1 MRFFKAEDYYK
12 DNSRDVKQ
20 MFHKLRYE
28 VARPSLIGKVE
39 KVIGLLQE
47 GLGGKTKK
55 KYIELRLKITFIL
68 KIMIKARKKAKGT
81 KNLQSK
87 SKLNLRLYFF

>member
-39 KVIGLLQE
+39 KVIGLLWE

-68 KIMIKARKKAKGT
+68 KIMIKARKKQRAQKICSQ
-81 KNLQSK
+81 KIN
-87 SKLNLRLYFF
+87 

>member
-1 MRFFKAEDYYK
+1 MHFFKAEDYYK
-12 DNSRDVKQ
+12 DNSREVKE
-20 MFHKLRYE
+20 MFHKLNYE

-39 KVIGLLQE
+39 KVKGLLQE

-68 KIMIKARKKAKGT
+68 KIMIKARKK
-81 KNLQSK
+81 
-87 SKLNLRLYFF
+87 LRAQKIYSQKIN

>member
-39 KVIGLLQE
+39 KVIGLL
-47 GLGGKTKK
+47 
-55 KYIELRLKITFIL
+55 
-68 KIMIKARKKAKGT
+68 
-81 KNLQSK
+81 
-87 SKLNLRLYFF
+87 

>member
-20 MFHKLRYE
+20 MLHKLRYE

-39 KVIGLLQE
+39 KVIGLLWE

-68 KIMIKARKKAKGT
+68 KIMIKARKKAKAQ
-81 KNLQSK
+81 KIYSQKVN
-87 SKLNLRLYFF
+87 

>member
-39 KVIGLLQE
+39 KVIGLLWE

-68 KIMIKARKKAKGT
+68 KIMIKARKK
-81 KNLQSK
+81 
-87 SKLNLRLYFF
+87 LRAQKIYSQKVN

>member
-39 KVIGLLQE
+39 KVIGLLWE

-55 KYIELRLKITFIL
+55 NYIELRLKITFIL
-68 KIMIKARKKAKGT
+68 KIMIKARKK
-81 KNLQSK
+81 
-87 SKLNLRLYFF
+87 LRAQKIYSQKIN

>member
-1 MRFFKAEDYYK
+1 MSFFKAKDYYK
-12 DNSRDVKQ
+12 DNSRDVKE
-20 MFHKLRYE
+20 MFHKLNYE

-39 KVIGLLQE
+39 KVKGLLQE

-68 KIMIKARKKAKGT
+68 KIMIKARKKQRAQKICSQ
-81 KNLQSK
+81 KIN
-87 SKLNLRLYFF
+87 

>member
-39 KVIGLLQE
+39 KVIGLLWE

-68 KIMIKARKKAKGT
+68 KIMIKARKK
-81 KNLQSK
+81 
-87 SKLNLRLYFF
+87 LRAQKIYSQKIN

>member
-68 KIMIKARKKAKGT
+68 KIMIKARKKQRAQKICSQ
-81 KNLQSK
+81 KIN
-87 SKLNLRLYFF
+87 

>member
-1 MRFFKAEDYYK
+1 MHFFKAEDYYK
-12 DNSRDVKQ
+12 DNSRDVKE
-20 MFHKLRYE
+20 MFHKLNYE

-39 KVIGLLQE
+39 KVKVLLQE

-68 KIMIKARKKAKGT
+68 KIMIKARKK
-81 KNLQSK
+81 
-87 SKLNLRLYFF
+87 LRAQKIYSQKIN